1 MVLVNINYAFFKT
14 GMMVV
19 AKWTMCVTTGKIENI
34 LFFLL
39 ELRWCIMEGRGA
51 LATRGKTRSYI
62 PSLSLF

>member
-14 GMMVV
+14 AMMVV

-39 ELRWCIMEGRGA
+39 VLRWCIMDGRGA
-51 LATRGKTRSYI
+51 LATQGKTRSYI